1 MSTAPGSY
9 VPTPEGLN
17 VDFHRRAVETGRLH
31 VQRCAASGVLRHP
44 PRWYCAACASP
55 DWELVPSSERGTVHS
70 YTVTHLTFDPAWAA
84 EAPFATLVVEL
95 DEGPRVVA
103 AARGMAPDEV
113 SIGRR
118 VRVTVEP
125 RGEEFAF
132 RWAEPEDTTP

>member
-1 MSTAPGSY
+1 
-9 VPTPEGLN
+9 
-17 VDFHRRAVETGRLH
+17 
-31 VQRCAASGVLRHP
+31 
-44 PRWYCAACASP
+44 
-55 DWELVPSSERGTVHS
+55 VHS
-70 YTVTHLTFDPAWAA
+70 YTVTHLSFDPAWSA

-113 SIGRR
+113 AIGRR

-132 RWAEPEDTTP
+132 LWDEPEDTTP